1 MIKSFKSN
9 TLRGNLNFL
18 AISPKNC
25 LRVLLGN
32 RKSPFT
38 GGAEALGGKSDGS
51 DGTPDGV
58 LEVKRGNNL
67 RQ

>member
-1 MIKSFKSN
+1 MRF
-9 TLRGNLNFL
+9 
-18 AISPKNC
+18 SPKNC